1 MFWIIVI
8 GLVVIFIIIGVT
20 SSNKE
25 KNIKEELKAKGLN
38 FDAFV
43 SVGTYVGGHPD
54 RNENVDNCFANK
66 ESDTMV
72 FYRKIIAEKP
82 ERKFSINIENIKN
95 ITVEDAS
102 SIEKKI
108 TVGRLLLVGVFALAW
123 RKKKTNELAFVV
135 TEWNDGKFDHSTT
148 FSFEGKEA
156 MTKANTARNSLIKMC
171 N

>member
-1 MFWIIVI
+1 M
-8 GLVVIFIIIGVT
+8 
-20 SSNKE
+20 
-25 KNIKEELKAKGLN
+25 LN
-38 FDAFV
+38 FEV
-43 SVGTYVGGHPD
+43 QIYS
-54 RNENVDNCFANK
+54 NEKGDLIISF
-66 ESDTMV
+66 SFFYF
-72 FYRKIIAEKP
+72 FYRTIV
-82 ERKFSINIENIKN
+82 IENIKN